1 MTDFHGIIPP
11 LLTPRTARG
20 ALDLNGLH
28 ALVDHLVDG
37 GVHGI
42 FALGSSGETPY
53 LTTAERDEVLR
64 ATLEAADGRV
74 PVLVGVNEQSTR
86 RVLEEADRALAIGG
100 DAAVVTTPYYALSD
114 AAEIEQHYRAVASH
128 VRVPVF
134 AYDIPVRTHAKLPLE
149 VALRLARDGVLAG
162 VKDSSADDVAF
173 RQLLLATRELPGF
186 AAFTGHEV
194 VADGALLGGAAG
206 IVPGLGNVD
215 PAGYVRMYDAARAG
229 DWAAVASEQ
238 DRLAR
243 LFRIVEAATPGRV
256 SAGAAG
262 LGGFKT
268 ALQLMGVID
277 SNRMAEPMVQ
287 LDAAETA
294 TVRGIV
300 EAEGLL

>member
-1 MTDFHGIIPP
+1 MTTFHGIIPP
-11 LLTPRTARG
+11 LLTPRTEHG
-20 ALDLNGLH
+20 DLDLTGL
-28 ALVDHLVDG
+28 ASLVEHLIHG

-53 LTTAERDEVLR
+53 LTAAERDEVLR
-64 ATLEAADGRV
+64 TTVQAVAGRV
-74 PVLVGVNEQSTR
+74 PVMVGLNEQTTR
-86 RVLEEADRALAIGG
+86 RVLDEADRALAIGG

-114 AAEIEQHYRAVASH
+114 SLEIEHHFRTVADH
-128 VRVPVF
+128 VDVPVF
-134 AYDIPVRTHAKLPLE
+134 AYDIPVRTHQKLPLD
-149 VALRLARDGVLAG
+149 VAIRLAQEGVLTG
-162 VKDSSADDVAF
+162 VKDSSGDDISF
-173 RQLLLATRELPGF
+173 RQLLLDTKDLPSF

-206 IVPGLGNVD
+206 VVPGLGNVD

-229 DWAAVASEQ
+229 DWASAAFEQ

-243 LFRIVEAATPGRV
+243 LFRIVLAATPGRV

-268 ALQLMGVID
+268 ALHLMGILG

-287 LDAAETA
+287 LDESERAR
-294 TVRGIV
+294 VRVIL

>member
-11 LLTPRTARG
+11 LLTPRSADG
-20 ALDLNGLH
+20 ALDRDGLH
-28 ALVDHLVDG
+28 ALVDHLVAG

-74 PVLVGVNEQSTR
+74 PVLVGINEQSTR
-86 RVLEEADRALAIGG
+86 RVLEEADRLLAIGG

-114 AAEIEQHYRAVASH
+114 AGEIEQHFRAAASH
-128 VRVPVF
+128 VGVPVF
-134 AYDIPVRTHAKLPLE
+134 AYDIPVRTHAKLPPE
-149 VALRLARDGVLAG
+149 VAVRLARDGVLAG

-173 RQLLLATRELPGF
+173 RQLLLATRDLPGF

-194 VADGALLGGAAG
+194 VADGALLGGASG

-229 DWAAVASEQ
+229 DWAAVVSEQ
-238 DRLAR
+238 DRLVR
-243 LFRIVEAATPGRV
+243 LFRITAAATPGRV

-268 ALQLMGVID
+268 ALQLMGVIG
-277 SNRMAEPMVQ
+277 SNRMAEPMVR
-287 LDAAETA
+287 LDVAETEA
-294 TVRGIV
+294 VREIV